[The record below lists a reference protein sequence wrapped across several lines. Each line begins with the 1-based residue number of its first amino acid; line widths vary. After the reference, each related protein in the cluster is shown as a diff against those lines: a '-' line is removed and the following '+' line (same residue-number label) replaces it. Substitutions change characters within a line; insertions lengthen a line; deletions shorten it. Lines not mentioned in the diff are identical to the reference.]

1 MAAVQSL
8 FTAEVCAKYFEVKG
22 RIISKSS
29 LCVDMM
35 NWTTN
40 LKQVGICLL
49 LVCCLA
55 LPAAAADGTDVPT
68 ITVSGTGSV
77 TTTPDEVII
86 SVGVETQHTDP
97 VTAQQ
102 ENAQKTTKVIDALKG
117 MGIASE
123 DIKTSGYYMY
133 SRTPDDDSPFSGKK
147 QVYVVTNTVTVTYN
161 DVSRAGDI
169 IDTAV
174 MSGANNVNSV
184 RFTISDEKAQS
195 LRAQA
200 LIAAVAQA
208 KTDADTLA
216 GALGV
221 TITGVQDV
229 TTYGSSTPMVYA
241 DTMAGGMMEK
251 AVAPIPTPIEAGT
264 LDVTATVNIVYA
276 IQN

>member
-1 MAAVQSL
+1 MITKMKW
-8 FTAEVCAKYFEVKG
+8 F
-22 RIISKSS
+22 
-29 LCVDMM
+29 
-35 NWTTN
+35 
-40 LKQVGICLL
+40 GICLL
-49 LVCCLA
+49 MVCCMVV
-55 LPAAAADGTDVPT
+55 PAAAADSGDMPS

-77 TTTPDEVII
+77 TTAPDEVII
-86 SVGVETQHTDP
+86 SVGVQTTNTDP

-102 ENAQKTTKVIDALKG
+102 ENAQKTAAVISALKG
-117 MGIASE
+117 LDIASE
-123 DIKTSGYYMY
+123 DIKTSGYSMY
-133 SRTPDDDSPFSGKK
+133 SRTPDDDSVFAGKK
-147 QVYVVTNTVTVTYN
+147 EVYVVSNTVTVTYN
-161 DVSRAGDI
+161 DVSRAGEI

-208 KTDADTLA
+208 RGDADTLA

-229 TTYGSSTPMVYA
+229 TTYGSSTPMNYA
-241 DTMAGGMMEK
+241 QESMSFDAMGAAK
-251 AVAPIPTPIEAGT
+251 SFYAPTPIEAGT
-264 LDVTATVNIVYA
+264 LDVTATVNIVYG

>member
-1 MAAVQSL
+1 MKMKWFGL
-8 FTAEVCAKYFEVKG
+8 
-22 RIISKSS
+22 
-29 LCVDMM
+29 
-35 NWTTN
+35 
-40 LKQVGICLL
+40 CLL
-49 LVCCLA
+49 MVCCLVV
-55 LPAAAADGTDVPT
+55 PVAAAEVGDMPT

-77 TTTPDEVII
+77 TTAPDEVII
-86 SVGVETQHTDP
+86 SVGVQTTHTDP
-97 VTAQQ
+97 ITAQQ
-102 ENAQKTTKVIDALKG
+102 ENAQKSAAVISALKG
-117 MGIASE
+117 IGIESE
-123 DIKTSGYYMY
+123 DIRTSGYSMY
-133 SRTPDDDSPFSGKK
+133 SRTPDDDSPFAGKK
-147 QVYVVTNTVTVTYN
+147 EVYVVSNTVTVTYN
-161 DVSRAGDI
+161 DVSRAGEI

-208 KTDADTLA
+208 RADADTLA

-241 DTMAGGMMEK
+241 DTMAGGMVESAK
-251 AVAPIPTPIEAGT
+251 FYAPTPIEAGT

>member
-1 MAAVQSL
+1 MKMKMKWFGL
-8 FTAEVCAKYFEVKG
+8 
-22 RIISKSS
+22 
-29 LCVDMM
+29 
-35 NWTTN
+35 
-40 LKQVGICLL
+40 CLL
-49 LVCCLA
+49 MVCCLVV
-55 LPAAAADGTDVPT
+55 PVAAADSSDIPA

-77 TTTPDEVII
+77 TTAPDEVII
-86 SVGVETQHTDP
+86 SVGVETTNTDP

-102 ENAQKTTKVIDALKG
+102 ENAKKSAAVISALKG
-117 MGIASE
+117 LGIASE
-123 DIKTSGYYMY
+123 DIKTSGYRMY
-133 SRTPDDDSPFSGKK
+133 SHTPDEDSVFSGEKE
-147 QVYVVTNTVTVTYN
+147 VYVVSNTVTVTDN
-161 DVSRAGDI
+161 DVSRAGKI

-208 KTDADTLA
+208 RGDADTLA

-221 TITGVQDV
+221 SITGVHDV
-229 TTYGSSTPMVYA
+229 TTYGSSTPIAYA
-241 DTMAGGMMEK
+241 DNMAGGRVESAK
-251 AVAPIPTPIEAGT
+251 FYAPTPIEAGT

>member
-1 MAAVQSL
+1 MITKMKWFGL
-8 FTAEVCAKYFEVKG
+8 
-22 RIISKSS
+22 
-29 LCVDMM
+29 
-35 NWTTN
+35 
-40 LKQVGICLL
+40 CLL
-49 LVCCLA
+49 MACCLVV
-55 LPAAAADGTDVPT
+55 PVAAADSGDVPA

-86 SVGVETQHTDP
+86 SVGVETTHTDP
-97 VTAQQ
+97 ITAQQ
-102 ENAQKTTKVIDALKG
+102 ENAQKTTAVIDALKG

-147 QVYVVTNTVTVTYN
+147 EVYVVSNTVTVTSN
-161 DVSRAGDI
+161 DVESAGEI

-184 RFTISDEKAQS
+184 RFTVSDEKAQS

-208 KTDADTLA
+208 KADADTLA

-241 DTMAGGMMEK
+241 DSMAGGMMESSK
-251 AVAPIPTPIEAGT
+251 AYAPTPIEAGT

>member
-1 MAAVQSL
+1 
-8 FTAEVCAKYFEVKG
+8 
-22 RIISKSS
+22 
-29 LCVDMM
+29 MM
-35 NWTTN
+35 NMRMKMKWFG
-40 LKQVGICLL
+40 LGLL
-49 LVCCLA
+49 VVCCLMV
-55 LPAAAADGTDVPT
+55 PVAAADSGDVPS

-86 SVGVETQHTDP
+86 SVGVQTTHTDP

-102 ENAQKTTKVIDALKG
+102 ENAQKTGAVIDALKG
-117 MGIASE
+117 LGIASE

-147 QVYVVTNTVTVTYN
+147 EVYVVTNTVTVTYN
-161 DVSRAGDI
+161 DVSRAGEI

-208 KTDADTLA
+208 RGDADTLA

-229 TTYGSSTPMVYA
+229 STYGSSTPMVYA
-241 DTMAGGMMEK
+241 DSMAGGMMEK
-251 AVAPIPTPIEAGT
+251 SVAPIPTPIEAGT
-264 LDVTATVNIVYA
+264 LDVTATVNIVYS

>member
-1 MAAVQSL
+1 MA
-8 FTAEVCAKYFEVKG
+8 TK
-22 RIISKSS
+22 
-29 LCVDMM
+29 
-35 NWTTN
+35 
-40 LKQVGICLL
+40 LKWFGITLL
-49 LVCCLA
+49 VVCCLV
-55 LPAAAADGTDVPT
+55 LPAAAADSVDVPT

-86 SVGVETQHTDP
+86 SVGVETTHTDP
-97 VTAQQ
+97 ITAQQ
-102 ENAQKTTKVIDALKG
+102 ENAQKTGAVIDALKG
-117 MGIASE
+117 LGIASE

-133 SRTPDDDSPFSGKK
+133 SRTPDDDSIFSGSKE
-147 QVYVVTNTVTVTYN
+147 VYVVTNTVTITYN
-161 DVSRAGDI
+161 DVSRAGEI

-195 LRAQA
+195 LRAKA

-208 KTDADTLA
+208 KSDANTLA

-221 TITGVQDV
+221 TITGVQDA

-241 DTMAGGMMEK
+241 NDLASGAMMEK
-251 AVAPIPTPIEAGT
+251 AVASVPTPIEAGT

>member
-1 MAAVQSL
+1 M
-8 FTAEVCAKYFEVKG
+8 
-22 RIISKSS
+22 
-29 LCVDMM
+29 
-35 NWTTN
+35 N

-77 TTTPDEVII
+77 STAPDEVII
-86 SVGVETQHTDP
+86 SVGVETTHTDP

-117 MGIASE
+117 LGIASE
-123 DIKTSGYYMY
+123 DIKTSGYHMY

-147 QVYVVTNTVTVTYN
+147 EVYVVTNTVTVTYN

-241 DTMAGGMMEK
+241 DTMASGMMEK
-251 AVAPIPTPIEAGT
+251 AAAPIPTPIEAGT